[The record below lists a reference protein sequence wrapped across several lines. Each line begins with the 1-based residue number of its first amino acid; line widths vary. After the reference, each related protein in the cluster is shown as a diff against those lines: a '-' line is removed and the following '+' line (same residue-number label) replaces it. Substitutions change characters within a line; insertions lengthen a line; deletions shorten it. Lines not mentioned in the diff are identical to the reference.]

1 MTELLHTHTKKK
13 RLTKWKQEQATKK
26 EHRSIDQVF
35 RESAR
40 KAKAQ
45 LQLKLVMDINSNKMF
60 YHYISIK
67 PPKKENIG
75 DLLNG
80 DCDSGTVGLGKA
92 EVLHNFVTLSFAA
105 MIARPQQ
112 SRDYLQERELSP
124 VNKDQVRDLLRDL

>member
-1 MTELLHTHTKKK
+1 MYQEPSWATQDFRLHRTFMTELLHTHTKKK
-13 RLTKWKQEQATKK
+13 RLTKWKQEQATK
-26 EHRSIDQVF
+26 EEYRSTDQVF

-67 PPKKENIG
+67 PPKKENMG

-105 MIARPQQ
+105 MIARP
-112 SRDYLQERELSP
+112 
-124 VNKDQVRDLLRDL
+124 

>member
-1 MTELLHTHTKKK
+1 M
-13 RLTKWKQEQATKK
+13 
-26 EHRSIDQVF
+26 F

-67 PPKKENIG
+67 PPKKENMG

-124 VNKDQVRDLLRDL
+124 VNKDQVRDLLRDLQPCKSTPPDEMLRELTDTIRRSLTITFVKPW